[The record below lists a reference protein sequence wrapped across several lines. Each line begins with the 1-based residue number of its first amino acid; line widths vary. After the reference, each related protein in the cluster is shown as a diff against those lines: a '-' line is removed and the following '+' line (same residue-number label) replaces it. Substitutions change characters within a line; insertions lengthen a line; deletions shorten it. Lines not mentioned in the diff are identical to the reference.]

1 MTSMILQEM
10 KSSLGDELS
19 GDEGDISII
28 QELKSI
34 IQEMN
39 YRGVHIPSAA
49 ASPSL
54 PCRHRSRPP
63 AQPVGPARMAA
74 AWP

>member
-19 GDEGDISII
+19 GDEVDISII

-49 ASPSL
+49 ASP
-54 PCRHRSRPP
+54 PP
-63 AQPVGPARMAA
+63 HP
-74 AWP
+74 